1 MILLHWSANCVTC
14 GTESPTVEGMAK
26 GGAPGDATSS
36 RRKVWVRTL
45 KMVATAVIIYFF
57 VLPLIPGFRQALD
70 DLLDVDRSMLLL
82 GVGLEFVALLCYSL
96 LTRAALGP
104 EGDKVTVLRL
114 FRIQLSTK
122 ALGSIMPAGSAASS
136 ALGYRL
142 LTLSGVHG
150 PDAGFALATA
160 GIGSAVVLNL
170 ILWFGLIISIPIRG
184 VNALYGF
191 AAIVGIILMLIASA
205 LIFGLVEGQGRAE
218 RAVRWLARHV
228 RLDADR
234 ASEVIRHLGNRL
246 EGLIAD
252 RQLLVRVIVWASA
265 NWLFDMAAVYV
276 FLRAF
281 GGNLAIDGLI
291 VAFGLA
297 NVMAV
302 VPVTPGGLGLV
313 EGVYIPTIVGFGL
326 DRSTATVGI
335 LTYRIAQFWL
345 PIVIGAGCYLSLRV
359 GPWSLDRKDRLKPLR
374 VVAEEAVTKSESKI
388 AFFEKRAPRDR
399 TGQYPLPPVND
410 DDTGPVG

>member
-1 MILLHWSANCVTC
+1 M
-14 GTESPTVEGMAK
+14 

-36 RRKVWVRTL
+36 RRKVWVRTF

-57 VLPLIPGFRQALD
+57 VLPLVPGFRQALD

-191 AAIVGIILMLIASA
+191 AAIVGIILMLVASA

-252 RQLLVRVIVWASA
+252 RQLLVRVIAWASA

-302 VPVTPGGLGLV
+302 VPITPGGLGII
-313 EGVYIPTIVGFGL
+313 EGIYIPTIVGFGL
-326 DRSTATVGI
+326 SRSTATVGI
-335 LTYRIAQFWL
+335 LAYRLAQFWL
-345 PIVIGAGCYLSLRV
+345 PIVVGAVCYLSLRV

>member
-1 MILLHWSANCVTC
+1 
-14 GTESPTVEGMAK
+14 MAS
-26 GGAPGDATSS
+26 GDAGGDAASS

-45 KMVATAVIIYFF
+45 KTVGTAVVIYFF
-57 VLPLIPGFRQALD
+57 VMPLIPGFRRALD

-82 GVGLEFVALLCYSL
+82 GVGLEFLALLCYSL

-104 EGDKVTVLRL
+104 EGERLSVMRL

-170 ILWFGLIISIPIRG
+170 ILWFGLIISVPFRG

-191 AAIVGIILMLIASA
+191 AAIVGIILMLVASA

-218 RAVRWLARHV
+218 RAVRWLARHI

-234 ASEVIRHLGNRL
+234 VSEVIRHLGNRL

-252 RQLLVRVIVWASA
+252 RQLLIRVVAWASA

-302 VPVTPGGLGLV
+302 VPITPGGLGII
-313 EGVYIPTIVGFGL
+313 EGIYIPTIVGFGL
-326 DRSTATVGI
+326 SRSTATVGI
-335 LTYRIAQFWL
+335 LAYRLAQFWL

-388 AFFEKRAPRDR
+388 DFFEKRAPRDR

>member
-1 MILLHWSANCVTC
+1 
-14 GTESPTVEGMAK
+14 MAS
-26 GGAPGDATSS
+26 GDPGGDAASS
-36 RRKVWVRTL
+36 RRKVWIRTL
-45 KMVATAVIIYFF
+45 KTVGTAVVIYFF

-82 GVGLEFVALLCYSL
+82 GVGLEIVALLCYSL

-104 EGDKVTVLRL
+104 EGEKLTVMRL

-170 ILWFGLIISIPIRG
+170 ILWFGLIISVPFRG

-191 AAIVGIILMLIASA
+191 AAIVGIILMLVASA

-218 RAVRWLARHV
+218 RAVRWLARHI

-234 ASEVIRHLGNRL
+234 VSEVIRHLGNRL

-252 RQLLVRVIVWASA
+252 RQLLIRVVAWASA

-302 VPVTPGGLGLV
+302 VPITPGGLGII
-313 EGVYIPTIVGFGL
+313 EGIYIPTIVGFGL
-326 DRSTATVGI
+326 SRSTATVGI
-335 LTYRIAQFWL
+335 LAYRLAQFWL

-388 AFFEKRAPRDR
+388 DFFEKRAPRDR

>member
-1 MILLHWSANCVTC
+1 MAGNEALSDAGAN
-14 GTESPTVEGMAK
+14 
-26 GGAPGDATSS
+26 

-45 KMVATAVIIYFF
+45 KTVGTAVIFYFF
-57 VLPLIPGFRQALD
+57 VLPLVPGFRKAWN
-70 DLLDVDRSMLLL
+70 DVFEVDKSMLFL
-82 GVGLEFVALLCYSL
+82 GVFLEFIALLCYSL

-104 EGDKVTVLRL
+104 EGERVSVLRL
-114 FRIQLSTK
+114 FRVQLSTK

-170 ILWFGLIISIPIRG
+170 ILWFGLIVSIPFRG

-191 AAIVGIILMLIASA
+191 AAIVGVILMLVASA

-234 ASEVIRHLGNRL
+234 ISEVIRHLGNRL

-252 RQLLVRVIVWASA
+252 RQLLIRVFVWASA
-265 NWLFDMAAVYV
+265 NWIFDMAAVYV

-281 GGNLAIDGLI
+281 GGHLAVDGLI

-302 VPVTPGGLGLV
+302 VPITPGGLGII
-313 EGVYIPTIVGFGL
+313 EGIYIPTIIGFGMS
-326 DRSTATVGI
+326 RATATVGI
-335 LTYRIAQFWL
+335 LTYRLAQFWA
-345 PIVIGAGCYLSLRV
+345 PIVVGAGCYLSLRV

-388 AFFEKRAPRDR
+388 DFFEKRAPRDR

>member
-1 MILLHWSANCVTC
+1 
-14 GTESPTVEGMAK
+14 MAK

-70 DLLDVDRSMLLL
+70 DLFDVDRSMLLL

-302 VPVTPGGLGLV
+302 VPITPGGLGII
-313 EGVYIPTIVGFGL
+313 EGIYIPTIVGFGL
-326 DRSTATVGI
+326 SRSTATVGI
-335 LTYRIAQFWL
+335 LAYRLAQFWL
-345 PIVIGAGCYLSLRV
+345 PIVVGAGCYLSLRV

>member
-26 GGAPGDATSS
+26 RGAPGDATSS
-36 RRKVWVRTL
+36 RRKVWVRTF

-70 DLLDVDRSMLLL
+70 DLFDVDRSMLLL

-302 VPVTPGGLGLV
+302 VPITPGGLGII
-313 EGVYIPTIVGFGL
+313 EGIYIPTIVGFGL
-326 DRSTATVGI
+326 SRSTATVGI
-335 LTYRIAQFWL
+335 LAYRLAQFWL
-345 PIVIGAGCYLSLRV
+345 PIVVGAGCYLSLRV

>member
-1 MILLHWSANCVTC
+1 
-14 GTESPTVEGMAK
+14 MAER
-26 GGAPGDATSS
+26 GAASDAVAD

-45 KMVATAVIIYFF
+45 KMVGTAIVFYFF
-57 VLPLIPGFRQALD
+57 VLPLIPGFRKAWN
-70 DLLDVDRSMLLL
+70 DLFEVDKTMLVL
-82 GVGLEFVALLCYSL
+82 GVVLEFLALLCYSL

-104 EGDKVTVLRL
+104 EGERVTVLRL

-170 ILWFGLIISIPIRG
+170 ILWFGLIVSIPFRG

-191 AAIVGIILMLIASA
+191 AAIVGIILMLVASA

-234 ASEVIRHLGNRL
+234 ISEIIRHLGNRL

-252 RQLLVRVIVWASA
+252 RQLLIRVFVWASA
-265 NWLFDMAAVYV
+265 NWIFDMAAVYV

-281 GGNLAIDGLI
+281 GGHLAIDGLI

-302 VPVTPGGLGLV
+302 VPITPGGLGII
-313 EGVYIPTIVGFGL
+313 EGIYIPTIIGFGMS
-326 DRSTATVGI
+326 RATATVGI
-335 LTYRIAQFWL
+335 LTYRLAQFWA
-345 PIVIGAGCYLSLRV
+345 PIVVGAGCYLSLRV

-388 AFFEKRAPRDR
+388 DFFEKRAPRDR
-399 TGQYPLPPVND
+399 TGQYPLPPIND

>member
-1 MILLHWSANCVTC
+1 MAGNGASSDVTAN
-14 GTESPTVEGMAK
+14 
-26 GGAPGDATSS
+26 
-36 RRKVWVRTL
+36 RRKVWIRTL
-45 KMVATAVIIYFF
+45 KTVGTAVVFYFF
-57 VLPLIPGFRQALD
+57 VLPLVPGFRKAWN
-70 DLLDVDRSMLLL
+70 DLFEVDKSMLLL
-82 GVGLEFVALLCYSL
+82 GVFLEFIALLCYSL

-104 EGDKVTVLRL
+104 EGERVTVLRL
-114 FRIQLSTK
+114 FRVQLSTK

-170 ILWFGLIISIPIRG
+170 ILWFGLIISIPFRG

-191 AAIVGIILMLIASA
+191 AAIVGVILMLVASA

-234 ASEVIRHLGNRL
+234 ISEVIRHLGNRL

-252 RQLLVRVIVWASA
+252 RQLLIRVFVWASA
-265 NWLFDMAAVYV
+265 NWIFDMAAVYV

-281 GGNLAIDGLI
+281 GGHLAVDGLI

-302 VPVTPGGLGLV
+302 VPITPGGLGII
-313 EGVYIPTIVGFGL
+313 EGIYIPTVIGFGMS
-326 DRSTATVGI
+326 RATATVGI
-335 LTYRIAQFWL
+335 LTYRLAQFWA
-345 PIVIGAGCYLSLRV
+345 PIVVGAGCYLSLRV

-388 AFFEKRAPRDR
+388 DFFEKRAPRDR

>member
-1 MILLHWSANCVTC
+1 
-14 GTESPTVEGMAK
+14 
-26 GGAPGDATSS
+26 
-36 RRKVWVRTL
+36 
-45 KMVATAVIIYFF
+45 
-57 VLPLIPGFRQALD
+57 
-70 DLLDVDRSMLLL
+70 MLLI
-82 GVGLEFVALLCYSL
+82 GVALELAALLCYSF

-104 EGDKVTVLRL
+104 EGDKVPVLRL

-122 ALGSIMPAGSAASS
+122 ALGSIMPAGNAASS

-170 ILWFGLIISIPIRG
+170 ILWFGLIISVPFRG

-191 AAIVGIILMLIASA
+191 AAIVGIILMLVASA

-252 RQLLVRVIVWASA
+252 RQLLVRVVVWASA

-345 PIVIGAGCYLSLRV
+345 PIVIGAGCYLSLRL

>member
-1 MILLHWSANCVTC
+1 
-14 GTESPTVEGMAK
+14 MAS
-26 GGAPGDATSS
+26 GGVPADAAAS
-36 RRKVWVRTL
+36 RRKVWMRTL
-45 KMVATAVIIYFF
+45 KTVGTAVVIYFF
-57 VLPLIPGFRQALD
+57 VLPLIPGFRKALD

-82 GVGLEFVALLCYSL
+82 GIGLEFVALLCYSL

-104 EGDKVTVLRL
+104 EGEKLTVMRL

-170 ILWFGLIISIPIRG
+170 ILWFGLIISVPFRG

-218 RAVRWLARHV
+218 RAVRWLARHI

-234 ASEVIRHLGNRL
+234 VSEVIRHLGNRL

-252 RQLLVRVIVWASA
+252 RQLLVRVVVWASA

-302 VPVTPGGLGLV
+302 VPITPGGLGII
-313 EGVYIPTIVGFGL
+313 EGIYIPTIVGFGL
-326 DRSTATVGI
+326 SRSVATVGI
-335 LTYRIAQFWL
+335 LAYRLAQFWL

-374 VVAEEAVTKSESKI
+374 VVAEEAVTKSESMI
-388 AFFEKRAPRDR
+388 YFFEKRAPRDR

>member
-1 MILLHWSANCVTC
+1 MAGNETLADAAAN
-14 GTESPTVEGMAK
+14 
-26 GGAPGDATSS
+26 
-36 RRKVWVRTL
+36 RRKVWVRTM
-45 KMVATAVIIYFF
+45 KTVGTAVVFYFF
-57 VLPLIPGFRQALD
+57 VLPLIPGFRKAWN
-70 DLLDVDRSMLLL
+70 DVFEVDKTMLFL
-82 GVGLEFVALLCYSL
+82 GVLLEFIALLCYSL

-104 EGDKVTVLRL
+104 EGERVSVLRL
-114 FRIQLSTK
+114 FRVQLSTK

-170 ILWFGLIISIPIRG
+170 ILWFGLIVSIPFRG

-191 AAIVGIILMLIASA
+191 AAIVGIILMLVASA

-234 ASEVIRHLGNRL
+234 ISEVIRHLGNRL

-252 RQLLVRVIVWASA
+252 RQLLVRVFVWASA
-265 NWLFDMAAVYV
+265 NWILDMAAVYV

-281 GGNLAIDGLI
+281 GGHLAVDGLI

-302 VPVTPGGLGLV
+302 VPITPGGLGII
-313 EGVYIPTIVGFGL
+313 EGIYIPTIIGFGMS
-326 DRSTATVGI
+326 RATATVGI
-335 LTYRIAQFWL
+335 LTYRLAQFWA
-345 PIVIGAGCYLSLRV
+345 PIVVGAGCYLSLRV

-388 AFFEKRAPRDR
+388 DFFEKRAPRDR

>member
-1 MILLHWSANCVTC
+1 
-14 GTESPTVEGMAK
+14 MASD
-26 GGAPGDATSS
+26 GAALEAAAS
-36 RRKVWVRTL
+36 RRRVWIRTL
-45 KMVATAVIIYFF
+45 KTVGTAVVIYFF
-57 VLPLIPGFRQALD
+57 VLPLIPGFRKAVD
-70 DLLDVDRSMLLL
+70 DLFEVDRSMLLI
-82 GVGLEFVALLCYSL
+82 GVGLEIVALLCYSF
-96 LTRAALGP
+96 LTKAALGP
-104 EGDKVTVLRL
+104 EGDKVPVLRM

-170 ILWFGLIISIPIRG
+170 ILWFGLIVSIPFRG

-191 AAIVGIILMLIASA
+191 AAIVGVILMLVASA

-234 ASEVIRHLGNRL
+234 LSEVIRHLGNRL

-252 RQLLVRVIVWASA
+252 RQLLRRVILWASA
-265 NWLFDMAAVYV
+265 NWLFDMAALYI

-281 GGNLAIDGLI
+281 DGRLAVDGLI

-302 VPVTPGGLGLV
+302 VPITPGGLGII
-313 EGVYIPTIVGFGL
+313 EGMYIPTLVGFGL
-326 DRSTATVGI
+326 SRATATVGV
-335 LTYRIAQFWL
+335 LTYRLAQFWL

-374 VVAEEAVTKSESKI
+374 VVAEEAVTKTESKI
-388 AFFEKRAPRDR
+388 EFFEKRAPRDR
-399 TGQYPLPPVND
+399 TGQYPLPPIND

>member
-1 MILLHWSANCVTC
+1 MILLHWSANCVAC

-82 GVGLEFVALLCYSL
+82 GVGLEFMALLCYSL

-281 GGNLAIDGLI
+281 GGNLALDGLI

-302 VPVTPGGLGLV
+302 VPITPGGLGII
-313 EGVYIPTIVGFGL
+313 EGIYIPTIVGFGL
-326 DRSTATVGI
+326 SRSTATVGI
-335 LTYRIAQFWL
+335 LAYRLAQFWL
-345 PIVIGAGCYLSLRV
+345 PIVVGAGCYLSLRV

>member
-1 MILLHWSANCVTC
+1 MISLRWWTNCAAKRV
-14 GTESPTVEGMAK
+14 ESPTVGAMAD
-26 GGAPGDATSS
+26 GVETGDAASS
-36 RRKVWVRTL
+36 RRKVWIRTL
-45 KMVATAVIIYFF
+45 QTVGTAVIIYFF
-57 VLPLIPGFRQALD
+57 VLPLIPGFRRALD
-70 DLLDVDRSMLLL
+70 DLLDVDRSMLLF
-82 GVGLEFVALLCYSL
+82 GVGLEIAALFCYSM
-96 LTRAALGP
+96 LTRVALGP
-104 EGDKVTVLRL
+104 EGDRVSSLRL

-170 ILWFGLIISIPIRG
+170 ILWFGLIISIPFRG
-184 VNALYGF
+184 VNAIYGF

-205 LIFGLVEGQGRAE
+205 LLFGLVEGQGRAE

-252 RQLLVRVIVWASA
+252 RQLLGRVALWASA
-265 NWLFDMAAVYV
+265 NWLLDMVAVYV

-281 GGNLAIDGLI
+281 GGDIAIDGLI

-302 VPVTPGGLGLV
+302 VPITPGGLGLI
-313 EGVYIPTIVGFGL
+313 EGIYIPTLVGFGL
-326 DRSTATVGI
+326 SRSVATVGI
-335 LTYRIAQFWL
+335 LTYRLAQFWL
-345 PIVIGAGCYLSLRV
+345 PIVVGAGCYLSLRV

>member
-1 MILLHWSANCVTC
+1 MAD
-14 GTESPTVEGMAK
+14 GVET
-26 GGAPGDATSS
+26 GDAASS
-36 RRKVWVRTL
+36 RRKVWIRTL
-45 KMVATAVIIYFF
+45 KTVGTAVIIYFF
-57 VLPLIPGFRQALD
+57 VLPLIPGFRRALY
-70 DLLDVDRSMLLL
+70 DLLDVDSSMLVL
-82 GVGLEFVALLCYSL
+82 GVGLEIAALFCYSM
-96 LTRAALGP
+96 LTRVALGP
-104 EGDKVTVLRL
+104 EGDRISPLRL

-170 ILWFGLIISIPIRG
+170 ILWFGLIISIPFRG

-252 RQLLVRVIVWASA
+252 RQLLGRVVFWASA
-265 NWLFDMAAVYV
+265 NWLLDMVAVYV

-281 GGNLAIDGLI
+281 GGDIAIDGLI

-302 VPVTPGGLGLV
+302 VPITPGGLGLI
-313 EGVYIPTIVGFGL
+313 EGIYIPTLVGFGL
-326 DRSTATVGI
+326 SRSVATVGV
-335 LTYRIAQFWL
+335 LTYRLAQFWF
-345 PIVIGAGCYLSLRV
+345 PIVVGAVCYLSLRV

>member
-1 MILLHWSANCVTC
+1 MAENEALADAAAN
-14 GTESPTVEGMAK
+14 
-26 GGAPGDATSS
+26 
-36 RRKVWVRTL
+36 RRKVWIRTL
-45 KMVATAVIIYFF
+45 KTVGTAVIFYFF
-57 VLPLIPGFRQALD
+57 VLPLIPGFRKAWN
-70 DLLDVDRSMLLL
+70 DVFEVDKSMLFL
-82 GVGLEFVALLCYSL
+82 GVFLEFIALLCYSL

-104 EGDKVTVLRL
+104 EGERVSVLRL
-114 FRIQLSTK
+114 FRVQLSTK

-170 ILWFGLIISIPIRG
+170 ILWFGLIVSIPFRG

-191 AAIVGIILMLIASA
+191 AAIVGVILMLVASA

-234 ASEVIRHLGNRL
+234 ISEVIRHLGNRL

-252 RQLLVRVIVWASA
+252 RQLLIRVFVWASA
-265 NWLFDMAAVYV
+265 NWIFDMAAVYV

-281 GGNLAIDGLI
+281 GGHLAIDGLI

-302 VPVTPGGLGLV
+302 VPITPGGLGII
-313 EGVYIPTIVGFGL
+313 EGIYIPTIIGFGMS
-326 DRSTATVGI
+326 RATATVGI
-335 LTYRIAQFWL
+335 LTYRLAQFWA
-345 PIVIGAGCYLSLRV
+345 PIVVGAGCYLSLRV

-374 VVAEEAVTKSESKI
+374 VVAEEAVNKSESKI
-388 AFFEKRAPRDR
+388 DFFEKRAPRDR
-399 TGQYPLPPVND
+399 TGQYPLPPIND

>member
-1 MILLHWSANCVTC
+1 MAERGAASDGSA
-14 GTESPTVEGMAK
+14 
-26 GGAPGDATSS
+26 D
-36 RRKVWVRTL
+36 RKRVWVRTL
-45 KMVATAVIIYFF
+45 KLVGTAVVFYFF
-57 VLPLIPGFRQALD
+57 VLPLVPGFRKAWN
-70 DLLDVDRSMLLL
+70 DVFEVDKTMLVL
-82 GVGLEFVALLCYSL
+82 GVVLEFLALLCYSL

-104 EGDKVTVLRL
+104 EGERVTVLRL

-170 ILWFGLIISIPIRG
+170 ILWFGLIVSIPFRG

-191 AAIVGIILMLIASA
+191 AAIVGVILMLVASA

-234 ASEVIRHLGNRL
+234 ISEIIRHLGNRL

-252 RQLLVRVIVWASA
+252 RQLLIRVFVWASA
-265 NWLFDMAAVYV
+265 NWILDMAAVYV

-281 GGNLAIDGLI
+281 GGHLAVDGLI

-302 VPVTPGGLGLV
+302 VPITPGGLGII
-313 EGVYIPTIVGFGL
+313 EGIYIPTIIGFGMS
-326 DRSTATVGI
+326 RATATVGI
-335 LTYRIAQFWL
+335 LTYRLAQFWA
-345 PIVIGAGCYLSLRV
+345 PIVVGAGCYLSLRV

-374 VVAEEAVTKSESKI
+374 VVAEEAATKSESKI
-388 AFFEKRAPRDR
+388 DFFEKRAPRDR
-399 TGQYPLPPVND
+399 TGQYPLPPIND

>member
-1 MILLHWSANCVTC
+1 
-14 GTESPTVEGMAK
+14 MASD
-26 GGAPGDATSS
+26 GAALEAAAS
-36 RRKVWVRTL
+36 RRRVWIRTL
-45 KMVATAVIIYFF
+45 KTVGTAVVIYFF
-57 VLPLIPGFRQALD
+57 VLPLIPGFRKAVD
-70 DLLDVDRSMLLL
+70 DLFEVDRSMLLI
-82 GVGLEFVALLCYSL
+82 GVGLEIVALLCYSF
-96 LTRAALGP
+96 LTKAALGP
-104 EGDKVTVLRL
+104 EGDKVPVLRM

-170 ILWFGLIISIPIRG
+170 ILWFGLIVSIPFRG

-191 AAIVGIILMLIASA
+191 AAIVGVILMLVASA

-234 ASEVIRHLGNRL
+234 LSEAIRHLGNRL

-252 RQLLVRVIVWASA
+252 RQLLRRVILWASA
-265 NWLFDMAAVYV
+265 NWLFDMAALYI

-281 GGNLAIDGLI
+281 DGRLAVDGLI

-302 VPVTPGGLGLV
+302 VPITPGGLGII
-313 EGVYIPTIVGFGL
+313 EGMYIPTLVGFGL
-326 DRSTATVGI
+326 SRSTATVGV
-335 LTYRIAQFWL
+335 LTYRLAQFWL

-374 VVAEEAVTKSESKI
+374 VVAEEAVTKTESKI
-388 AFFEKRAPRDR
+388 EFFERRAPRDR
-399 TGQYPLPPVND
+399 TGQYPLPPIND

>member
-1 MILLHWSANCVTC
+1 MAGNGASSDVTAN
-14 GTESPTVEGMAK
+14 
-26 GGAPGDATSS
+26 
-36 RRKVWVRTL
+36 RRKVWIRTL
-45 KMVATAVIIYFF
+45 KTVGTAVVFYFF
-57 VLPLIPGFRQALD
+57 VLPLVPGFRKAWN
-70 DLLDVDRSMLLL
+70 DLFEVDKSMLLL
-82 GVGLEFVALLCYSL
+82 GVFLEFIALLCYSL

-104 EGDKVTVLRL
+104 EGERVTVLRL
-114 FRIQLSTK
+114 FRVQLSTK

-170 ILWFGLIISIPIRG
+170 ILWFGLIISIPFRG

-191 AAIVGIILMLIASA
+191 AAIVGVILMLVASA

-234 ASEVIRHLGNRL
+234 ISEVIRHLGNRL

-252 RQLLVRVIVWASA
+252 RQLLIRVFVWASA
-265 NWLFDMAAVYV
+265 NWIFDIAAVYV

-281 GGNLAIDGLI
+281 GGHLAVDGLI

-302 VPVTPGGLGLV
+302 VPITPGGLGII
-313 EGVYIPTIVGFGL
+313 EGIYIPTVIGFGMS
-326 DRSTATVGI
+326 RATATVGI
-335 LTYRIAQFWL
+335 LTYRLAQFWA
-345 PIVIGAGCYLSLRV
+345 PIVVGAGCYLSLRV

-388 AFFEKRAPRDR
+388 DFFEKRAPRDR

>member
-36 RRKVWVRTL
+36 RRKVWVRTF

-70 DLLDVDRSMLLL
+70 DLFDVDRSMLLL

-302 VPVTPGGLGLV
+302 VPITPGGLGII
-313 EGVYIPTIVGFGL
+313 EGIYIPTIVGFGL
-326 DRSTATVGI
+326 SRSTATVGI
-335 LTYRIAQFWL
+335 LAYRLAQFWL
-345 PIVIGAGCYLSLRV
+345 PIVVGAGCYLSLRV

>member
-1 MILLHWSANCVTC
+1 
-14 GTESPTVEGMAK
+14 MAS
-26 GGAPGDATSS
+26 GDAGGDATSS

-45 KMVATAVIIYFF
+45 KTVGTAVVIYFF
-57 VLPLIPGFRQALD
+57 VLPLIPGFRRALD

-82 GVGLEFVALLCYSL
+82 GVGLEFLALLCYSL

-104 EGDKVTVLRL
+104 EGEKLTVMRL

-170 ILWFGLIISIPIRG
+170 ILWFGLIISVPFRG

-191 AAIVGIILMLIASA
+191 AAIVGIILMLVASA

-218 RAVRWLARHV
+218 RAVRWLARHI

-234 ASEVIRHLGNRL
+234 VSEVIRHLGNRL

-252 RQLLVRVIVWASA
+252 RQLLIRVVAWASA

-302 VPVTPGGLGLV
+302 VPITPGGLGII
-313 EGVYIPTIVGFGL
+313 EGIYIPTIVGFGL
-326 DRSTATVGI
+326 SRSTATVGI
-335 LTYRIAQFWL
+335 LAYRLAQFWL

-388 AFFEKRAPRDR
+388 DFFEKRAPRDR

>member
-1 MILLHWSANCVTC
+1 
-14 GTESPTVEGMAK
+14 MAS
-26 GGAPGDATSS
+26 GDPAGDATAS
-36 RRKVWVRTL
+36 RRKVWIRTL
-45 KMVATAVIIYFF
+45 KTVGTAVVIYFF
-57 VLPLIPGFRQALD
+57 VLPLIPGFRRALD

-104 EGDKVTVLRL
+104 EGERLTVMRL

-160 GIGSAVVLNL
+160 GIGSAVMLNL
-170 ILWFGLIISIPIRG
+170 ILWFGLIISIPFRG

-218 RAVRWLARHV
+218 RAVRWLARHI

-234 ASEVIRHLGNRL
+234 VSEIIRHLGNRL

-252 RQLLVRVIVWASA
+252 RQLLVRVVLWASA

-281 GGNLAIDGLI
+281 GGNLAVDGLI

-302 VPVTPGGLGLV
+302 VPITPGGLGII
-313 EGVYIPTIVGFGL
+313 EGIYIPTIVGFGL
-326 DRSTATVGI
+326 SRSTATVGI
-335 LTYRIAQFWL
+335 LAYRLAQFWL
-345 PIVIGAGCYLSLRV
+345 PIVVGAGCYLSLRV

-374 VVAEEAVTKSESKI
+374 MVAEEAVTKSESKI
-388 AFFEKRAPRDR
+388 DFFEKRAPRDR

-410 DDTGPVG
+410 DDTGPLG

>member
-1 MILLHWSANCVTC
+1 
-14 GTESPTVEGMAK
+14 MA
-26 GGAPGDATSS
+26 GNGTSS
-36 RRKVWVRTL
+36 DAAANRRKVWVRTL
-45 KMVATAVIIYFF
+45 KTVGTAVIFYFF
-57 VLPLIPGFRQALD
+57 VLPLIPGFRKAWN
-70 DLLDVDRSMLLL
+70 DLFEVDKTMLLL
-82 GVGLEFVALLCYSL
+82 GVVLEFAALLCYSL

-104 EGDKVTVLRL
+104 EGERITVLRL
-114 FRIQLSTK
+114 FRVQLSTK

-160 GIGSAVVLNL
+160 GIGSAVMLNL
-170 ILWFGLIISIPIRG
+170 ILWFGLIVSIPFRG

-191 AAIVGIILMLIASA
+191 AAIVGVILMLIASA

-234 ASEVIRHLGNRL
+234 ISEIIRHLGNRL

-252 RQLLVRVIVWASA
+252 RQLLVRVILWASA
-265 NWLFDMAAVYV
+265 NWIFDMAAVYV

-281 GGNLAIDGLI
+281 GGHLAIDGLI

-302 VPVTPGGLGLV
+302 VPITPGGLGII
-313 EGVYIPTIVGFGL
+313 EGIYIPTIIGFGMS
-326 DRSTATVGI
+326 RATATVGI
-335 LTYRIAQFWL
+335 LTYRLAQFWA
-345 PIVIGAGCYLSLRV
+345 PIVVGAGCYLSLRV

-388 AFFEKRAPRDR
+388 DFFEKRAPRDR

>member
-1 MILLHWSANCVTC
+1 
-14 GTESPTVEGMAK
+14 MASD
-26 GGAPGDATSS
+26 GAALEAAAS
-36 RRKVWVRTL
+36 RRRVWIRTL
-45 KMVATAVIIYFF
+45 KTVGTAVVIYFF
-57 VLPLIPGFRQALD
+57 VLPLIPGFRKAVD
-70 DLLDVDRSMLLL
+70 DLFEVDRSMLLI
-82 GVGLEFVALLCYSL
+82 GVGLEIVALLCYSF
-96 LTRAALGP
+96 LTKAALGP
-104 EGDKVTVLRL
+104 EGDKVPVLRM

-170 ILWFGLIISIPIRG
+170 ILWFGLIVSIPFRG

-191 AAIVGIILMLIASA
+191 AAIVGVILMLVASA

-234 ASEVIRHLGNRL
+234 LSEVIRHLGNRL

-252 RQLLVRVIVWASA
+252 RQLLRRVILWASA
-265 NWLFDMAAVYV
+265 NWLFDMAALYI

-281 GGNLAIDGLI
+281 DGRLAVDGLI

-302 VPVTPGGLGLV
+302 VPITPGGLGII
-313 EGVYIPTIVGFGL
+313 EGMYIPTLVGFGL
-326 DRSTATVGI
+326 SRATATVGV
-335 LTYRIAQFWL
+335 LTYRLAQFWL

-374 VVAEEAVTKSESKI
+374 VVAEEAVTKTESKI
-388 AFFEKRAPRDR
+388 EFFERRAPRDR
-399 TGQYPLPPVND
+399 TGQYPLPPIND

>member
-1 MILLHWSANCVTC
+1 MA
-14 GTESPTVEGMAK
+14 EGVF
-26 GGAPGDATSS
+26 PGDAAAS
-36 RRKVWVRTL
+36 RRKVWMRTL
-45 KMVATAVIIYFF
+45 KTIGIAAIFYFF

-70 DLLDVDRSMLLL
+70 DLLDVDRSMLVI
-82 GVGLEFVALLCYSL
+82 GVCLELAALLCYSL

-104 EGDKVTVLRL
+104 EGDKVSVLRL

-122 ALGSIMPAGSAASS
+122 ALGSIMPAGNAASS

-170 ILWFGLIISIPIRG
+170 ILWFGLIVSIPLRG

-191 AAIVGIILMLIASA
+191 AAIVGIILMLVASA

-228 RLDADR
+228 RIDADR

-252 RQLLVRVIVWASA
+252 RQLLVRVAVWASA

-281 GGNLAIDGLI
+281 GGNLALDGLI

-335 LTYRIAQFWL
+335 LTYRIAQFWM
-345 PIVIGAGCYLSLRV
+345 PIVIGAGCYLSLRL

-388 AFFEKRAPRDR
+388 VFFEKRAPRDR

>member
-1 MILLHWSANCVTC
+1 
-14 GTESPTVEGMAK
+14 MAS
-26 GGAPGDATSS
+26 GDAGGDAASS

-45 KMVATAVIIYFF
+45 KTVGTAVVIYFF
-57 VLPLIPGFRQALD
+57 VLPLIPGFRRALD

-82 GVGLEFVALLCYSL
+82 GVGLEFLALLCYSL

-104 EGDKVTVLRL
+104 EGEKLTVMRL

-170 ILWFGLIISIPIRG
+170 ILWFGLIISVPFRG

-191 AAIVGIILMLIASA
+191 AAIVGIILMLVASA

-218 RAVRWLARHV
+218 RAVRWLARHI

-234 ASEVIRHLGNRL
+234 VSEVIRHLGNRL

-252 RQLLVRVIVWASA
+252 RQLLIRVVAWASA

-302 VPVTPGGLGLV
+302 VPITPGGLGII
-313 EGVYIPTIVGFGL
+313 EGIYIPTIVGFGL
-326 DRSTATVGI
+326 SRSTATVGI
-335 LTYRIAQFWL
+335 LAYRLAQFWL

-388 AFFEKRAPRDR
+388 DFFEKRAPRDR

>member
-1 MILLHWSANCVTC
+1 
-14 GTESPTVEGMAK
+14 MAS
-26 GGAPGDATSS
+26 GDAASDAASS

-45 KMVATAVIIYFF
+45 KTVGTAVVIYFF
-57 VLPLIPGFRQALD
+57 VLPLIPGFRRALD

-82 GVGLEFVALLCYSL
+82 GVGLEFLALLCYSL

-104 EGDKVTVLRL
+104 EGEKLTVMRL

-170 ILWFGLIISIPIRG
+170 ILWFGLIISVPFRG

-191 AAIVGIILMLIASA
+191 AAIVGIILMLVASA

-218 RAVRWLARHV
+218 RAVRWLARHI

-234 ASEVIRHLGNRL
+234 VSEVIRHLGNRL

-252 RQLLVRVIVWASA
+252 RQLLIRVVAWASA

-302 VPVTPGGLGLV
+302 VPITPGGLGII
-313 EGVYIPTIVGFGL
+313 EGIYIPTIVGFGL
-326 DRSTATVGI
+326 SRSTATVGI
-335 LTYRIAQFWL
+335 LAYRLAQFWL

-388 AFFEKRAPRDR
+388 DFFEKRAPRDR

>member
-1 MILLHWSANCVTC
+1 
-14 GTESPTVEGMAK
+14 MAS
-26 GGAPGDATSS
+26 GDPVGDAAAN
-36 RRKVWVRTL
+36 RRKVWIRTL
-45 KMVATAVIIYFF
+45 KTVGTAVVIYFF
-57 VLPLIPGFRQALD
+57 VLPLVPGFRRALD

-104 EGDKVTVLRL
+104 EGEKLTALRL

-170 ILWFGLIISIPIRG
+170 ILWFGLIISVPFRG

-218 RAVRWLARHV
+218 RAVRWLARHI

-234 ASEVIRHLGNRL
+234 VSEVIRHLGNRL

-252 RQLLVRVIVWASA
+252 RQLLIRVVAWASA

-302 VPVTPGGLGLV
+302 VPITPGGLGII
-313 EGVYIPTIVGFGL
+313 EGIYIPTIVGFGL
-326 DRSTATVGI
+326 SRSTATVGI
-335 LTYRIAQFWL
+335 LAYRLAQFWL
-345 PIVIGAGCYLSLRV
+345 PIVVGAGCYLSLRV

-388 AFFEKRAPRDR
+388 DFFEKRAPRDR

>member
-1 MILLHWSANCVTC
+1 
-14 GTESPTVEGMAK
+14 MASD
-26 GGAPGDATSS
+26 GAALEAAAS
-36 RRKVWVRTL
+36 RRRVWIRTL
-45 KMVATAVIIYFF
+45 KTVGTAVVIYFF
-57 VLPLIPGFRQALD
+57 VLPLIPGFRKAVD
-70 DLLDVDRSMLLL
+70 DLFEVDRSMLLI
-82 GVGLEFVALLCYSL
+82 GVGLEIVALLCYSF
-96 LTRAALGP
+96 LTKAALGP
-104 EGDKVTVLRL
+104 EGDKVPVLRM

-170 ILWFGLIISIPIRG
+170 ILWFGLIVSIPFRG

-191 AAIVGIILMLIASA
+191 AAIVGVILMLVASA

-234 ASEVIRHLGNRL
+234 LSEVIRHLGNRL

-252 RQLLVRVIVWASA
+252 RQLLRRVILWASA
-265 NWLFDMAAVYV
+265 NWLFDMAALYI

-281 GGNLAIDGLI
+281 DGRLAVDGLI

-302 VPVTPGGLGLV
+302 VPITPGGLGII
-313 EGVYIPTIVGFGL
+313 EGMYIPTLVGFGL
-326 DRSTATVGI
+326 SRSTATVGV
-335 LTYRIAQFWL
+335 LTYRLAQFWL

-374 VVAEEAVTKSESKI
+374 VVAEEAVTKTESKI
-388 AFFEKRAPRDR
+388 EFFERRAPRDR
-399 TGQYPLPPVND
+399 TGQYPLPPIND

>member
-1 MILLHWSANCVTC
+1 
-14 GTESPTVEGMAK
+14 MA
-26 GGAPGDATSS
+26 GGDAGGDAASS
-36 RRKVWVRTL
+36 RRKVWIRTL
-45 KMVATAVIIYFF
+45 KMVGTALVIYFF
-57 VLPLIPGFRQALD
+57 VLPLIPGFRRALD

-104 EGDKVTVLRL
+104 EGERLSVMRL

-170 ILWFGLIISIPIRG
+170 ILWFGLIISVPFRG

-191 AAIVGIILMLIASA
+191 AAIVGIILMLVASA

-218 RAVRWLARHV
+218 RAVRWLARHI

-234 ASEVIRHLGNRL
+234 VSEVIRHLGNRL

-252 RQLLVRVIVWASA
+252 RQLLIRVVAWASA

-302 VPVTPGGLGLV
+302 VPITPGGLGII
-313 EGVYIPTIVGFGL
+313 EGIYIPTIVGFGL
-326 DRSTATVGI
+326 SRSTATVGI
-335 LTYRIAQFWL
+335 LAYRLAQFWL

-388 AFFEKRAPRDR
+388 DFFEKRAPRDR

>member
-1 MILLHWSANCVTC
+1 
-14 GTESPTVEGMAK
+14 MAER
-26 GGAPGDATSS
+26 GAASDGPAD
-36 RRKVWVRTL
+36 RKRVWVRTL
-45 KMVATAVIIYFF
+45 KLVGTAVVFYFF
-57 VLPLIPGFRQALD
+57 VLPLVPGFRKAWN
-70 DLLDVDRSMLLL
+70 DVFEVDKTMLVL
-82 GVGLEFVALLCYSL
+82 GVVLEFLALLCYSL

-104 EGDKVTVLRL
+104 EGERVTVLRL

-170 ILWFGLIISIPIRG
+170 ILWFGLIVSIPFRG

-191 AAIVGIILMLIASA
+191 AAIVGVILMLVASA

-234 ASEVIRHLGNRL
+234 ISEIIRHLGNRL

-252 RQLLVRVIVWASA
+252 RQLLIRVFVWASA
-265 NWLFDMAAVYV
+265 NWILDMAAVYV

-281 GGNLAIDGLI
+281 GGHLAVDGLI

-302 VPVTPGGLGLV
+302 VPITPGGLGII
-313 EGVYIPTIVGFGL
+313 EGIYIPTIIGFGMS
-326 DRSTATVGI
+326 RATATVGI
-335 LTYRIAQFWL
+335 LTYRLAQFWA
-345 PIVIGAGCYLSLRV
+345 PIVVGAGCYLSLRV

-374 VVAEEAVTKSESKI
+374 VVAEEAATKSESKI
-388 AFFEKRAPRDR
+388 DFFEKRAPRDR
-399 TGQYPLPPVND
+399 TGQYPLPPIND
-410 DDTGPVG
+410 DDTGPVS

>member
-1 MILLHWSANCVTC
+1 
-14 GTESPTVEGMAK
+14 
-26 GGAPGDATSS
+26 
-36 RRKVWVRTL
+36 
-45 KMVATAVIIYFF
+45 
-57 VLPLIPGFRQALD
+57 
-70 DLLDVDRSMLLL
+70 
-82 GVGLEFVALLCYSL
+82 VALLCYSL

-302 VPVTPGGLGLV
+302 VPITPGGLGII
-313 EGVYIPTIVGFGL
+313 EGIYIPTIVGFGL
-326 DRSTATVGI
+326 SRSTATVGI
-335 LTYRIAQFWL
+335 LAYRLAQFWL
-345 PIVIGAGCYLSLRV
+345 PIVVGAGCYLSLRV

>member
-82 GVGLEFVALLCYSL
+82 GVGLEFMALLCYSL

-281 GGNLAIDGLI
+281 GGNLALDGLI

-302 VPVTPGGLGLV
+302 VPITPGGLGII
-313 EGVYIPTIVGFGL
+313 EGIYIPTIVGFGL
-326 DRSTATVGI
+326 SRSTATVGI
-335 LTYRIAQFWL
+335 LAYRLAQFWL
-345 PIVIGAGCYLSLRV
+345 PIVVGAGCYLSLRV

>member
-1 MILLHWSANCVTC
+1 
-14 GTESPTVEGMAK
+14 MAS
-26 GGAPGDATSS
+26 GGVPADAAAS
-36 RRKVWVRTL
+36 RRKVWMRTL
-45 KMVATAVIIYFF
+45 KTVGTAVVIYFF
-57 VLPLIPGFRQALD
+57 VLPLIPGFRKALD

-82 GVGLEFVALLCYSL
+82 GIGLEFVALLCYSL

-104 EGDKVTVLRL
+104 EGEKLTVMRL

-170 ILWFGLIISIPIRG
+170 ILWFGLIISVPFRG

-218 RAVRWLARHV
+218 RAVRWLARHI

-234 ASEVIRHLGNRL
+234 VSEVIRHLGNRL

-252 RQLLVRVIVWASA
+252 RQLLVRVVVWASA

-302 VPVTPGGLGLV
+302 VPITPGGLGII
-313 EGVYIPTIVGFGL
+313 EGIYIPTIVGFGL
-326 DRSTATVGI
+326 SRSVATVGI
-335 LTYRIAQFWL
+335 LAYRLAQFWL

-374 VVAEEAVTKSESKI
+374 VVAEEAVTKSESMI
-388 AFFEKRAPRDR
+388 DFFEKRAPRDR

>member
-1 MILLHWSANCVTC
+1 MADR
-14 GTESPTVEGMAK
+14 VE
-26 GGAPGDATSS
+26 PNDAASS
-36 RRKVWVRTL
+36 RRKLWIRTL
-45 KMVATAVIIYFF
+45 KIAGTAIVIYFF
-57 VLPLIPGFRQALD
+57 VLPLVPGFRRALD

-82 GVGLEFVALLCYSL
+82 GFGLEAVALLCYSL

-104 EGDKVTVLRL
+104 EGEKVSVLRL
-114 FRIQLSTK
+114 FRVQLSTK

-170 ILWFGLIISIPIRG
+170 ILWFGLIISIPFRG
-184 VNALYGF
+184 VNALYGL
-191 AAIVGIILMLIASA
+191 AAIVGIILMLVASA

-218 RAVRWLARHV
+218 RVVRWLARHV

-234 ASEVIRHLGNRL
+234 ASEVIGHLGNRL

-252 RQLLVRVIVWASA
+252 RQLLVRVGLWASA

-302 VPVTPGGLGLV
+302 VPITPGGLGII
-313 EGVYIPTIVGFGL
+313 EGIYIPTIVGFGL
-326 DRSTATVGI
+326 PRSTATVGI
-335 LTYRIAQFWL
+335 LAYRLAQFWL
-345 PIVIGAGCYLSLRV
+345 PIVVGAGCYLSLRV

-388 AFFEKRAPRDR
+388 AFFERRAPRDR